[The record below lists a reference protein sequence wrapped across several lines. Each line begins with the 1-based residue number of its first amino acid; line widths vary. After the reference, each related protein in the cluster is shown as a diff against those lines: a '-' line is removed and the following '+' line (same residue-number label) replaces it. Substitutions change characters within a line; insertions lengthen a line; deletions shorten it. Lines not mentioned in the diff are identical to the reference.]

1 MDTLTTEI
9 IETAVQTGAIIKNGD
24 IINGVPNSALT
35 FLLTSLAGFFIRIIE
50 KRRLRKAGKLH
61 DINLTKIDE

>member
-9 IETAVQTGAIIKNGD
+9 IETAVYTGSIIKNGN

-35 FLLTSLAGFFIRIIE
+35 FILTSLAGIFIRIIE
-50 KRRLRKAGKLH
+50 KRRLRKAGKLN
-61 DINLTKIDE
+61 DLVK

>member
-9 IETAVQTGAIIKNGD
+9 IETAVYTGSIIKNGN

-35 FLLTSLAGFFIRIIE
+35 FILTSLAGIFIRIFE
-50 KRRLRKAGKLH
+50 KRRLRKAGKLK
-61 DINLTKIDE
+61 DINLPE

>member
-9 IETAVQTGAIIKNGD
+9 IETAVYTGSIIKNGN

-35 FLLTSLAGFFIRIIE
+35 FILTSIAGIFIRIIE
-50 KRRLRKAGKLH
+50 KRRLRKAGKLN
-61 DINLTKIDE
+61 DLVK

>member
-9 IETAVQTGAIIKNGD
+9 IETAVYTGSIIKNGN

-35 FLLTSLAGFFIRIIE
+35 FILTSLAGIFIRIIE
-50 KRRLRKAGKLH
+50 KRRLRKAGKLN
-61 DINLTKIDE
+61 DLIK

>member
-9 IETAVQTGAIIKNGD
+9 INTGVTTAGMIKNGD
-24 IINGVPNSALT
+24 LINGVPNSALT
-35 FLLTSLAGFFIRIIE
+35 FLLTSLAGIFIRIFE

-61 DINLTKIDE
+61 DINLTKQD